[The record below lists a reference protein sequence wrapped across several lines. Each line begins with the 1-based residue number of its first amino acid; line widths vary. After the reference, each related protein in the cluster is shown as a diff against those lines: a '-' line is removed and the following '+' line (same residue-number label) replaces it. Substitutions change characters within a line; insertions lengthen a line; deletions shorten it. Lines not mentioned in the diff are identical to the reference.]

1 MFDINVEKKNTN
13 HSNISS
19 LKNVN
24 NKEKLIKL
32 VISIPFIS
40 NTDKNN
46 IDWSSTI
53 RKIVAENQKNLPNMN
68 SYLFIGLLSIK
79 NIVFHSISLNKS
91 WDHTNNTPTSQNISI
106 IANQKSTIILL
117 SSQIVNFPN
126 NRENI
131 MNTKAKNKI
140 R

>member
-46 IDWSSTI
+46 ID
-53 RKIVAENQKNLPNMN
+53 
-68 SYLFIGLLSIK
+68 
-79 NIVFHSISLNKS
+79 
-91 WDHTNNTPTSQNISI
+91 
-106 IANQKSTIILL
+106 
-117 SSQIVNFPN
+117 
-126 NRENI
+126 
-131 MNTKAKNKI
+131 
-140 R
+140 